1 MAYRLS
7 FLVTLG
13 ELSARLL
20 GEGAIRQLA
29 HNLGSNRY
37 LGINRLVISGSTEG
51 AQKG

>member
-7 FLVTLG
+7 FLVILG

-20 GEGAIRQLA
+20 CEGARRLA

-37 LGINRLVISGSTEG
+37 LGINRLVI
-51 AQKG
+51 